1 MNRRQALSTLLAPIL
16 CSGCGENAIG
26 NNVIALMRG
35 RMGPPTPPITRD
47 YADKLPYA
55 SMAARLGDKDP
66 ALMVLARVEG
76 RDLVWRAGRYV
87 VLVTRAGRV
96 VQTAGLPGN
105 IRNTWIQGAD
115 PLTDRPQSLTR
126 PVKFV
131 RTIDIEA
138 PGGAIQTI
146 NLRAT
151 LTPAG
156 RRTVT
161 IYGMSFETLEL
172 VEHNQAAGY
181 DWSFTNRF
189 WVDAKSGLMWQ
200 SRQPIVP
207 GVPEIL
213 TQLMKPPQSEL
224 NVLARPEARDS

>member
-1 MNRRQALSTLLAPIL
+1 MNRRQALSTLFAPIL

-26 NNVIALMRG
+26 NNVIALVRG
-35 RMGPPTPPITRD
+35 RMGPPAPQITRD

-55 SMAARLGDKDP
+55 SMAVRLGGKDA

-76 RDLVWRAGRYV
+76 RDLIWRAGQHV
-87 VLVTRAGRV
+87 VLTTRAGRI

-115 PLTDRPQSLTR
+115 PLAYRPQSLTR

-131 RTIDIEA
+131 RAIDIEA
-138 PGGAIQTI
+138 VDGKIQTI
-146 NLRAT
+146 DLRAT

-156 RRTVT
+156 RQPVT
-161 IYGMSFETLEL
+161 IYGMSFETLAL

-189 WVDAKSGLMWQ
+189 WVDTGSGLVWQ
-200 SRQPIVP
+200 SRQSIVV

-224 NVLARPEARDS
+224 NILASPAPQDS

>member
-26 NNVIALMRG
+26 NNVIALLRG
-35 RMGPPTPPITRD
+35 RMGPPAPEITRD
-47 YADKLPYA
+47 YSEKLPYA
-55 SMAARLGDKDP
+55 SMAVRLGDKDA

-76 RDLVWRAGRYV
+76 RDLVWRAGRHV
-87 VLVTRAGRV
+87 VLVTRAGRI

-105 IRNTWIQGAD
+105 IRNTWIQGTD
-115 PLTDRPQSLTR
+115 PLADRPQSLTR

-131 RTIDIEA
+131 RAIDIESVD
-138 PGGAIQTI
+138 GKIQTI
-146 NLRAT
+146 ELRAT

-156 RRTVT
+156 RRPVT

-172 VEHNQAAGY
+172 VEQNQAAGY

-189 WVDAKSGLMWQ
+189 WVDTGSGLMWQ
-200 SRQPIVP
+200 SRQPVVP
-207 GVPEIL
+207 GVPEML

-224 NVLARPEARDS
+224 NALARPAPQSS